1 MIQRFNSSCFA
12 SSRRE
17 YIHFLRLNFFQRG
30 VCLNVR
36 ARQAA
41 NQIRHKRYPYS
52 KSDELGFELIACI
65 KGSQDELAFR
75 AQAQNI
81 PATFKSLP
89 VIPSSLV

>member
-1 MIQRFNSSCFA
+1 MRPKWVVYADNHRPL
-12 SSRRE
+12 SR
-17 YIHFLRLNFFQRG
+17 
-30 VCLNVR
+30 
-36 ARQAA
+36 
-41 NQIRHKRYPYS
+41 PWYS

>member
-1 MIQRFNSSCFA
+1 MRPKWVVYADNHRPL
-12 SSRRE
+12 SRPWYVGE
-17 YIHFLRLNFFQRG
+17 TMAYS
-30 VCLNVR
+30 